1 MIKLK
6 LFYLLVEDD
15 LNMNL
20 ETLLIDGKKF
30 QSRLIMG
37 TALYPNL
44 DLLNRS
50 LESSGAEIVTLAIR
64 RLDIT
69 NKSNFLDQIKRK
81 YTYLPNTAGCFT
93 KKEAIL
99 TAELARESL
108 ETNWIK
114 LELISDE
121 EILLPDPIELFES
134 CKELIKKKFKI
145 FAYCSDDP
153 ILCKRL
159 EDLGCEV
166 VMPLVS
172 PIGSGL
178 GIRNE
183 HNLEIIRRMCNGKI
197 FVDAGIGKPSDAARI
212 MEMGFDGVLLN
223 SSVARSL
230 DPEKMAKAMKLAVI
244 SGREGYKS
252 GLIEKSKLAIKSTTF
267 KGKIYNF

>member
-1 MIKLK
+1 MKL
-6 LFYLLVEDD
+6 LLMEKNSVRG
-15 LNMNL
+15 
-20 ETLLIDGKKF
+20 LL
-30 QSRLIMG
+30 MG

-44 DLLNRS
+44 DVLNKS
-50 LESSGAEIVTLAIR
+50 LEASKTEIITVSIR
-64 RLDIT
+64 RFRAD
-69 NKSNFLDQIKRK
+69 NKNLFLNQIEKK
-81 YTYLPNTAGCFT
+81 IYSSSNTAGCFT

-108 ETNWIK
+108 GTNWIK

-121 EILLPDPIELFES
+121 ETLLPDPVELYS
-134 CKELIKKKFKI
+134 VCKELVKKKFKI

-183 HNLEIIRRMCNGKI
+183 HNLEIIRNICKGLV
-197 FVDAGIGKPSDAARI
+197 FVDAGIGTPSHASRV
-212 MEMGFDGVLLN
+212 MELGFDGVLLN
-223 SSVARSL
+223 SSVARSI
-230 DPEKMAKAMKLAVI
+230 DPIKMAKAMKMAVE
-244 SGREGYKS
+244 SGRLCFLS
-252 GLIEKSKLAIKSTTF
+252 GAIEKTKQAIKSTTF
-267 KGKIYNF
+267 KGKISNF

>member
-1 MIKLK
+1 MSSDI
-6 LFYLLVEDD
+6 
-15 LNMNL
+15 
-20 ETLLIDGKKF
+20 LLIDGKKF

-50 LESSGAEIVTLAIR
+50 LESSGTEIITLAIR
-64 RLDIT
+64 RLDIAK
-69 NKSNFLDQIKRK
+69 KSNFLDQIKK
-81 YTYLPNTAGCFT
+81 EYTFLPNTAGCFT

-108 ETNWIK
+108 KTNWIK

-121 EILLPDPIELFES
+121 EMLLPDPIELFEA

-153 ILCKRL
+153 IFCKRL

-166 VMPLVS
+166 VMPLIS

-183 HNLEIIRRMCNGKI
+183 HNLEIIRKICSGKI
-197 FVDAGIGKPSDAARI
+197 FIDAGIGKPSDAARI

-230 DPEKMAKAMKLAVI
+230 DPENMAEAMKLAVI
-244 SGREGYKS
+244 SGRKGYRS
-252 GLIEKSKLAIKSTTF
+252 GLIEKSKQSIKSTTF
-267 KGKIYNF
+267 KGKISNF